1 MTGKR
6 IRHLLWLSPGRVFFC
21 LMMVSVAS
29 GVPAVSVLHFSTEDA
44 FLAALALFLMASV
57 PVCLWLHRL
66 SLARQRRQN

>member
-6 IRHLLWLSPGRVFFC
+6 IRHLLWQSPGWVFFC
-21 LMMVSVAS
+21 LMMVSAAA
-29 GVPAVSVLHFSTEDA
+29 GVLAASVLHFSTEDA
-44 FLAALALFLMASV
+44 FLAALSLFLMLSV